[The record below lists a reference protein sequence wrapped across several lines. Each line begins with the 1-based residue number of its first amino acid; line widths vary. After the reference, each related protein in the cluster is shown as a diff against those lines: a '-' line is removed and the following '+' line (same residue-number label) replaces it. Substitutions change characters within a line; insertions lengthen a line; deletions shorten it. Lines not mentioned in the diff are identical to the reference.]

1 MPAPHYFR
9 AETLVALA
17 PWAIASVA
25 CVLAFVLLAQFID
38 TLDFQMQRGQALRAG
53 QSTSVVV
60 HSDAPGHGA
69 IDRTQLAGI
78 QP

>member
-9 AETLVALA
+9 SETLVALA

-38 TLDFQMQRGQALRAG
+38 TLDAQMQRGQALRAG
-53 QSTSVVV
+53 QSTSLVAQ
-60 HSDAPGHGA
+60 SDARRPDANDH
-69 IDRTQLAGI
+69 TQLAGI